1 MPLTGAWRHVLCSAK
16 EKPRAEPHPSV
27 CETLVRLA
35 LDRCVVYETSDCDR
49 ILTLYRL
56 HGCDTIQSKEEAPTP
71 MDFLP
76 PVG

>member
-1 MPLTGAWRHVLCSAK
+1 MPLTGAWRHVLR
-16 EKPRAEPHPSV
+16 ETEEDPRKAPHPAV

-35 LDRCVVYETSDCDR
+35 LDKCVVQETSDCDR

-56 HGCDTIQSKEEAPTP
+56 HGCSIEKEEAPTP